1 MTSRCRHIIWIAIVA
16 VIVAAGT
23 WLGFELRIARRAAV
37 ASCSQC
43 PLNQIILALHN
54 YHDAYGS
61 FPPAYVADEQGK
73 PMHSW
78 RVLIL
83 PYLDGQELYDE
94 YDFSEPWNGPHNS
107 RLLDRDPGVFLC
119 LHDRQRKPGWTNILA
134 ITGAGTAFPG
144 TSATRL
150 AEFQD
155 GPENSILIVEI
166 ADQRA
171 PWLAPIDL
179 SMEEAVRDWNG
190 PQDAAIG
197 CVPWRRPY
205 VACADRITAFSLGR
219 DLPASSLKA
228 LMTISGGEPI
238 NREILLERGLI
249 RRGAWIE

>member
-1 MTSRCRHIIWIAIVA
+1 MTIHYRHITWIAFVA
-16 VIVAAGT
+16 VLIAAGT
-23 WLGFELRIARRAAV
+23 WLGFVLRVARRAAV

-43 PLNQIILALHN
+43 PLSQIMLALHN
-54 YHDAYGS
+54 YHNEYGS
-61 FPPAYVADEQGK
+61 FPPAYVADDQGK

-78 RVLIL
+78 RALIL
-83 PYLDGQELYDE
+83 PYCDSQKLFEE

-107 RLLDRDPGVFLC
+107 LLLDREPDVFGC
-119 LHDRQRKPGWTNILA
+119 VRHNRDKPGWTNIMA
-134 ITGAGTAFPG
+134 ITGSGTAFPG
-144 TSATRL
+144 TGVTRL
-150 AEFQD
+150 ADFHD
-155 GPENSILIVEI
+155 GPENTILIAEI
-166 ADQRA
+166 GDHRV

-190 PQDAAIG
+190 PPGAGIA

-205 VACADRITAFSLGR
+205 VACADRIAAFSLGR

-249 RRGAWIE
+249 RKGAWIE

>member
-1 MTSRCRHIIWIAIVA
+1 MPSRCRLLTGTAIVA
-16 VIVAAGT
+16 MLAASGI
-23 WLGFELRIARRAAV
+23 WLGFGIRNWRREAL

-54 YHDAYGS
+54 YHDVYGS
-61 FPPAYVADEQGK
+61 FPPAYVADEQGQ

-78 RVLIL
+78 RALIL
-83 PYLDGQELYDE
+83 PYCDSQKLYEE
-94 YDFSEPWNGPHNS
+94 YDFSEPWNGPQNS
-107 RLLDRDPGVFLC
+107 QLFDRDPGVLGC
-119 LHDRQRKPGWTNILA
+119 IPHGLRKPGWTNIVA
-134 ITGAGTAFPG
+134 ITGLGTAFPG
-144 TSATRL
+144 TSVTRL
-150 AEFQD
+150 SEFQD
-155 GPENSILIVEI
+155 GPANTILIAEI
-166 ADQRA
+166 ADQKV

-190 PQDAAIG
+190 PPDAGIA
-197 CVPWRRPY
+197 CVPWRRPF

-238 NREILLERGLI
+238 NREILMERGQI

>member
-1 MTSRCRHIIWIAIVA
+1 MTSRRRHITWITIVSML
-16 VIVAAGT
+16 VAFGV
-23 WLGFELRIARRAAV
+23 WLGLELRIARRAAI

-43 PLNQIILALHN
+43 PLSQIILALHN
-54 YHDAYGS
+54 YHGDYGS
-61 FPPAYVADEQGK
+61 FPPAYVADEMGQ

-83 PYLDGQELYDE
+83 PYCDNQKLYDE

-107 RLLDRDPGVFLC
+107 QLLERDPGVFGC
-119 LHDRQRKPGWTNILA
+119 LPDGYHKPGWTNILA

-144 TSATRL
+144 ISATRL

-155 GPENSILIVEI
+155 GPENTILIAEI
-166 ADQRA
+166 ADQRV

-179 SMEEAVRDWNG
+179 SIDEAIRDWSG
-190 PQDAAIG
+190 PQDAGIG

-228 LMTISGGEPI
+228 LMTTSGGEPI